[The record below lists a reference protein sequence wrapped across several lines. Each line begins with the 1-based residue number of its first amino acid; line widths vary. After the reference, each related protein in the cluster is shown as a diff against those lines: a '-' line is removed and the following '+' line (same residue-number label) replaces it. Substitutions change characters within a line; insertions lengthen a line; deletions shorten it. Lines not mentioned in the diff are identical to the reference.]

1 MNEELTSIEELTI
14 MLMYLTSWKEST
26 ELSLRVKPPV
36 KENEKYYRRSWKGY
50 PFEVLNDLS
59 KKGYISEARSTQPAF
74 ISPEGENAARKL
86 LEKYGITP
94 NGDAVVK

>member
-1 MNEELTSIEELTI
+1 MNEEFTSIEELTM

-36 KENEKYYRRSWKGY
+36 KKNENYFRRSWKGY
-50 PFEVLNDLS
+50 PFEALNDLS
-59 KKGYISEARSTQPAF
+59 EKGYISEARSSQPAF
-74 ISPEGENAARKL
+74 ISLKGERAARKL

-94 NGDAVVK
+94 NGDAALK